1 MYKLDQLSCT
11 FFLISSYNCVL
22 TLNVFLIMKHI
33 LFCLTQYIRNMYSLE
48 GVEEG
53 SEEKLILSGDEIE
66 LNIPEEGVVL
76 PSGWAILPLTQLKVK
91 KYLKFNILAP
101 KKCFNS
107 LGRKATQFVT
117 YKFL

>member
-1 MYKLDQLSCT
+1 
-11 FFLISSYNCVL
+11 
-22 TLNVFLIMKHI
+22 
-33 LFCLTQYIRNMYSLE
+33 MYSVD

-91 KYLKFNILAP
+91 K
-101 KKCFNS
+101 
-107 LGRKATQFVT
+107 
-117 YKFL
+117 